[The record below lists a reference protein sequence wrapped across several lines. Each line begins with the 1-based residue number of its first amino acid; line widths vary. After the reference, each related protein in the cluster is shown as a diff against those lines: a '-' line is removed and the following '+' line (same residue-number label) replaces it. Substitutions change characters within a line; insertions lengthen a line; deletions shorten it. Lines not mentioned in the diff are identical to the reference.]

1 MRRLAFVV
9 SLVGAT
15 LTAGSAMAVEVL
27 VSIKPL
33 HSLVASVMGQ
43 TGTPT
48 LLLDGAADPHSYALR
63 PSDAQA
69 LRRAQ
74 LVFLAGGG
82 LETFLDKPLRSLSK
96 APTVV
101 RMADIPGITPLQPRE
116 GGLWEPDED
125 DDHGHHGHDDTVDP
139 HLWLDP
145 VNARAFVLAAGEA
158 LAAVDPTQAA
168 TYRTNAQ
175 ATAQRIEILDSE
187 LGQMLRPVQRV
198 PFLVFHD
205 AFQYLDHHYGL
216 TAAGS
221 VSIDPERQ
229 PGAKRVKALRDR
241 IKAGGIACML
251 RQPQFSP
258 KLVDSLVSGLPVRV
272 GVLDDLGATVPAGP
286 EAYDTLLRNAATAL
300 RDCLAG

>member
-1 MRRLAFVV
+1 MRRITFVV
-9 SLVGAT
+9 SLVAAI
-15 LTAGSAMAVEVL
+15 LAAGQALAVEVL

-43 TGTPT
+43 TGAPT

-101 RMADIPGITPLQPRE
+101 RMTEIPGIAPLQPRE
-116 GGLWEPDED
+116 GGLWEPDE
-125 DDHGHHGHDDTVDP
+125 DHGHHGHDDTVDP

-145 VNARAFVLAAGEA
+145 VKARAFVLVAGEA
-158 LAAVDPTQAA
+158 LAAADPTQAA
-168 TYRTNAQ
+168 IYRTNAQ
-175 ATAQRIEILDSE
+175 ATAQRLDALDSE

-198 PFLVFHD
+198 PFMVFHD

-221 VSIDPERQ
+221 VSLDPERQ

-241 IKAGGIACML
+241 IKAGGIACMF

-272 GVLDDLGATVPAGP
+272 GVLDDLGATVPVGP